1 MIGIYKITC
10 TKTNKVYIG
19 QSLNLEL
26 RKTSHFNNL
35 KNNAHPNKDLQ
46 SDFNNYGDKVFNF
59 EILTECNEELLNI
72 NEKYYIDKYSSL
84 GELYNIYNGINTLK
98 PSVKNEI
105 NTHKL
110 INEFLNL
117 EHVDLGESVILLN
130 ELYRISCNSPI
141 LNVSN
146 VLGVPQE
153 ALIDIITNTS
163 NALKDI
169 PKINDNEYTDTA
181 LKLVAAGLRYLTISI
196 VSDMRQSLSDYSD
209 IIDWKISFKNSP
221 IPERIIHLN
230 YKLKH
235 DTEYKSKRISF

>member
-141 LNVSN
+141 LSYDNLNSI
-146 VLGVPQE
+146 P
-153 ALIDIITNTS
+153 IDTLVNIINKCMIDV
-163 NALKDI
+163 KDI
-169 PKINDNEYTDTA
+169 PKINDNEYIDTA
-181 LKLVAAGLRYLTISI
+181 LKLVAVGLRYLTISI
-196 VSDMRQSLSDYSD
+196 VFDMRKSLSDYSD
-209 IIDWKISFKNSP
+209 IIDWTIYFEDSP
-221 IPERIIHLN
+221 IPERILQLG
-230 YKLKH
+230 YKLK
-235 DTEYKSKRISF
+235 DETEYKIKRVTF